1 MNIIHSHSALKRY
14 ENCPHQYNEIVVA
27 KRVKDVQSKAGAYG
41 EQMHKAIEHRVGDG
55 TPLPPNFSQ
64 YEQLAQAVEQIPGQ
78 KHAELK
84 LGVTRD
90 LEACEFFDNER
101 CWFRG
106 IVDLVILRGPHA
118 IIIDWKTGKYRG
130 GDGQA
135 ERCAVLVFAKFPE
148 VQTIDSRFIYMKE
161 RHMAKDTFVRGDMD
175 HLVRETN
182 GVVADIEHSLANNS
196 WPKKPSGLCRGWCPV
211 KSCAHWRDRGNR

>member
-14 ENCPHQYNEIVVA
+14 ENCPWQYNQITILKA
-27 KRVKDVQSKAGAYG
+27 VKDVQNKAGAYG
-41 EQMHKAIEHRVGDG
+41 EAVHKALELYVKDEVA
-55 TPLPPNFSQ
+55 LPPNFAQ
-64 YEQLAQAVEQIPGQ
+64 YSAIAEVVAQIPGE
-78 KHAELK
+78 KHCELK

-90 LEACEFFDNER
+90 LEPCEFFDNER

-106 IVDLVILRGPHA
+106 IVDLLIVRGEHA
-118 IIIDWKTGKYRG
+118 IVVDYKLGKYRG

-161 RHMAKDTFVRGDMD
+161 RHMAKDTFHRSDIS
-175 HLVRETN
+175 HLIRDTN
-182 GVVADIEHSLANNS
+182 SVVADIEHSLANNS
-196 WPKKPSGLCRGWCPV
+196 WPKKPSGLCGWCAV
-211 KSCAHWRDRGNR
+211 KSCAHWRDRGNK